1 MHVQLLSVR
10 VVSSPLDDQVVVSLR
25 KIEKFKVA
33 PLPRK
38 HRPNRFTVE
47 SAKLDP
53 YADELGMVLR
63 IQHLAPDGIRE
74 ARALILTRSRRV
86 LRGEG
91 CAK

>member
-53 YADELGMVLR
+53 CTHELGMVLR
-63 IQHLAPDGIRE
+63 IQHRAPNGIRE
-74 ARALILTRSRRV
+74 ARALGSGSIRRV

-91 CAK
+91 WAK